1 MASPLWPQTS
11 CPCALH
17 LLIPDYRPQNF
28 LAMANK
34 PGTISQLTGAR
45 CGPGSTWAAGE
56 GPQHPQVFKALSSQ
70 VYVCSWERTQ
80 AGGGAG
86 DTFQDWELGPVR
98 AQRGLVCGRL
108 SPLENVG
115 VKHNPYSGPSLHNQK
130 SGRPR
135 EPGALPTGRSPTA
148 EGCQAPLYTNQS
160 LSQPH
165 LGTDLCLRLVRIAP
179 SIGQRLLST
188 RAL

>member
-1 MASPLWPQTS
+1 MWSRFYMGRWGGTTAPSSVQGLVLTGLCVFLGEDPGRGRGGGHIPRLGAGTCEGTERSCLWP
-11 CPCALH
+11 C
-17 LLIPDYRPQNF
+17 
-28 LAMANK
+28 
-34 PGTISQLTGAR
+34 
-45 CGPGSTWAAGE
+45 
-56 GPQHPQVFKALSSQ
+56 
-70 VYVCSWERTQ
+70 
-80 AGGGAG
+80 
-86 DTFQDWELGPVR
+86 
-98 AQRGLVCGRL
+98 L